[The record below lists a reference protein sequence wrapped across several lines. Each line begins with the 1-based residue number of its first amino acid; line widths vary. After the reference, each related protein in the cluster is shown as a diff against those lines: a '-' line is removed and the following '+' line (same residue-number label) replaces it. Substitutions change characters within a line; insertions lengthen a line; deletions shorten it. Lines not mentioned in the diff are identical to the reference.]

1 MNRNSLLLRTPR
13 DETRWTFSQQ
23 RRATL
28 NFEASGAEVSTNP
41 QRFEVSAPLKSR
53 WSLTHE
59 LRYVVVG
66 NEKEKDMSEDQ
77 RGSGRSESSETEGS
91 GPSSERRERF
101 ESSGAIT
108 ALVTTRSG
116 DVTVR
121 ASKSREIE
129 VSLSAQQSGGAAHLA
144 QARVIFDER
153 RQTLEIVTLPDGS
166 ARISGGLGAAMRGEW
181 FGDRSDLDVVVTLPE
196 GSDLQVVTA
205 SGDTV
210 VGVALGDVKVSS
222 ASGDVVALDT
232 FDALDVR
239 TASGD
244 VQAGRVL
251 SRLRCKS
258 ASGDLRVA
266 SVAQRTDIASASGD
280 VEVTT
285 STPGELAVNS
295 ASGDVV
301 VHVAAGLSVDV
312 AGNTLSGSLGSEIDL
327 SGSDGATLD
336 DQVSFIKVNT
346 VSGDILIDRARV

>member
-1 MNRNSLLLRTPR
+1 MNNWSDSAPR
-13 DETRWTFSQQ
+13 VHTRWTFLQ
-23 RRATL
+23 RRQATL
-28 NFEASGAEVSTNP
+28 NFETVGAEVGTDS
-41 QRFEVSAPLKSR
+41 QRFEAGAPVMSSPALV
-53 WSLTHE
+53 HE
-59 LRYVVVG
+59 RRYVVTS
-66 NEKEKDMSEDQ
+66 NEGKREMSEEN
-77 RGSGRSESSETEGS
+77 RALGRSESRSSEDSVSS
-91 GPSSERRERF
+91 GERRERF
-101 ESSGAIT
+101 QSSGTVA
-108 ALVTTRSG
+108 AVVTTRSG

-121 ASKSREIE
+121 ASQSGEIE
-129 VSLSAQQSGGAAHLA
+129 VLLCAQKSGGEAQLA
-144 QARVIFDER
+144 QARVVFDER
-153 RQTLEIVTLPDGS
+153 RQTLDIVTLPDGS
-166 ARISGGLGAAMRGEW
+166 SRASGGLGAAIRGEW
-181 FGDRSDLDVVVTLPE
+181 FGGARSDLDVVVTLPE

-251 SRLRCKS
+251 SRLQCKS

-266 SVAQRTDIASASGD
+266 SVAERTDIASASGD

-285 STPGELAVNS
+285 TAPGVLAVNS

-312 AGNTLSGSLGSEIDL
+312 AGNTLSGTLGSEIDL
-327 SGSDGATLD
+327 SGSGTDEVDA
-336 DQVSFIKVNT
+336 QVSFIKVNP
-346 VSGDILIDRARV
+346 VSGDILIDRARG

>member
-1 MNRNSLLLRTPR
+1 
-13 DETRWTFSQQ
+13 
-23 RRATL
+23 
-28 NFEASGAEVSTNP
+28 
-41 QRFEVSAPLKSR
+41 
-53 WSLTHE
+53 
-59 LRYVVVG
+59 
-66 NEKEKDMSEDQ
+66 MSEEKHAPD
-77 RGSGRSESSETEGS
+77 RRESGVTEGS
-91 GPSSERRERF
+91 ESSSERRERF
-101 ESSGAIT
+101 ESSGTVA
-108 ALVTTRSG
+108 AVVTTRSG

-121 ASKSREIE
+121 ASKNGEIE
-129 VSLSAQQSGGAAHLA
+129 VSLSAQRSGGEAQLA

-166 ARISGGLGAAMRGEW
+166 TRTSGGLGAAMRGEW
-181 FGDRSDLDVVVTLPE
+181 FGTRSDLDVVVTLPE

-210 VGVALGDVKVSS
+210 VGVALGDVKISS
-222 ASGDVVALDT
+222 ASGDVAALDT

-244 VQAGRVL
+244 VRAGRVL
-251 SRLRCKS
+251 NRLRCKS

-266 SVAQRTDIASASGD
+266 SVAERTDIASASGD

-285 STPGELAVNS
+285 TAPGELAVNS

-327 SGSDGATLD
+327 SGSGDDVLD
-336 DQVSFIKVNT
+336 AQVSFIKVNT

>member
-1 MNRNSLLLRTPR
+1 MNSWLLNAPR
-13 DETRWTFSQQ
+13 AQTRGTFSQQ
-23 RRATL
+23 RQATL
-28 NFEASGAEVSTNP
+28 NFETVGREVNSDS

-53 WSLTHE
+53 WALAHE
-59 LRYVVVG
+59 RRYVVTG
-66 NEKEKDMSEDQ
+66 NEGKRDMSEET
-77 RGSGRSESSETEGS
+77 RASGRSGSRVTEDAVS
-91 GPSSERRERF
+91 SSERRERF
-101 ESSGAIT
+101 ESSGTIA
-108 ALVTTRSG
+108 AVVTTRSG

-121 ASKSREIE
+121 ASQNGEIE
-129 VSLSAQQSGGAAHLA
+129 VSLSAQKSGGEAQLA
-144 QARVIFDER
+144 QARVVFDER

-166 ARISGGLGAAMRGEW
+166 ARVSGGLGAAMRGEW
-181 FGDRSDLDVVVTLPE
+181 FGGARGDLDVVVTLPE
-196 GSDLQVVTA
+196 GSDLHVVTA

-266 SVAQRTDIASASGD
+266 SVAQQTDIASASGD

-285 STPGELAVNS
+285 TTPGELAVNS

-327 SGSDGATLD
+327 SGSGD
-336 DQVSFIKVNT
+336 DTVDAQVSFIKVNT